1 MVSRHYSR
9 SMNELDDVWSEM
21 LERAIAGAESS
32 GRRDVAD
39 YLNLKAAN
47 DRIRQ
52 TGVKWLF
59 DSFLELAGEANRLN
73 TAISMENEHP
83 YSFTF
88 KGANIVG
95 SLLRIR
101 QGVRCLT
108 VEAGW
113 TRTPADGFMRD
124 GALAIARITHF
135 GLAKSNADLILAR
148 PGEVPKWFSMPDEY
162 TRRNFR
168 VEDIAAHFRVFLG
181 D

>member
-1 MVSRHYSR
+1 
-9 SMNELDDVWSEM
+9 MNELDEVWSEM
-21 LERAIAGAESS
+21 LGRAIAGAESS

-47 DRIRQ
+47 DRVRQ
-52 TGVKWLF
+52 AGVQWLF
-59 DSFLELAGEANRLN
+59 DSFLELAGEANRIN
-73 TAISMENEHP
+73 SAITMENEHP
-83 YSFTF
+83 HSFAF

-95 SLLRIR
+95 ALLRIR

-135 GLAKSNADLILAR
+135 GMAKSNADLILAR
-148 PGEVPKWFSMPDEY
+148 PGEAPKWFSMPDEQ
-162 TRRNFR
+162 TRLYFR
-168 VEDIAAHFRVFLG
+168 LDDIAGHFRTFLG
-181 D
+181 G